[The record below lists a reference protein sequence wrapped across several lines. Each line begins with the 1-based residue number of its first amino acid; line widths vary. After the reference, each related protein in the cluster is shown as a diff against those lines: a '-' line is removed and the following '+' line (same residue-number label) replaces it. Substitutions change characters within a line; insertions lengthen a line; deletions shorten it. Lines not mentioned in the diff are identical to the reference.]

1 MPELNRRPGP
11 SSCLPFNCF
20 VTSRKL
26 WFFRMQDE
34 YKEMLAEAKE
44 TTDDLRSQVG
54 C

>member
-11 SSCLPFNCF
+11 RSLPLKRFIM
-20 VTSRKL
+20 SRKL
-26 WFFRMQDE
+26 WFFRIQDE

>member
-1 MPELNRRPGP
+1 MHELNRCPGP
-11 SSCLPFNCF
+11 RSCPPLNWFI
-20 VTSRKL
+20 VSRKL
-26 WFFRMQDE
+26 WFFRIQDE